1 MTWQKDI
8 EKFCEHYN
16 IPVEYLADTLNE
28 PKVVPMIRGKAFEF
42 SVLRKL
48 KELLPISKWNVQK
61 SLVNAQL
68 GSHDEDVAIIH
79 KERETRLSVECKL
92 AGKGRF
98 KKLRN
103 GDFVINVKCMR
114 SRTLGQNIVNR
125 IAPQLGISAKLLN
138 IHNDQYRFNDF
149 DFVVTSIGNA
159 FYETDEDG
167 LFYWSPNEDGTY
179 FLTRLFNTK
188 DQDTLQKLAF
198 EKMYITS
205 SKNLS
210 VGSGFHTCV
219 RRTCPKP
226 KKCGFIPNYPP
237 ISFNAETL
245 LPTNGW
251 FPIEEVEGF
260 ILSVLSERNG

>member
-1 MTWQKDI
+1 MTWHKDI

-42 SVLRKL
+42 TVLKKL
-48 KELLPISKWNVQK
+48 KEILPTSKWNVEK

-68 GSHDEDVAIIH
+68 GSHDEDVAIVH
-79 KERETRLSVECKL
+79 KKSETRLSVECKL

-98 KKLRN
+98 KKESN
-103 GDFVINVKCMR
+103 GNFIINVKCMR
-114 SRTLGQNIVNR
+114 SRTLGENIIKR
-125 IAPQLGISAKLLN
+125 LAPQLGISAKLLN
-138 IHNDQYRFNDF
+138 IHNDQYRFSDF

-167 LFYWSPNEDGTY
+167 LFFWSPDENGID
-179 FLTRLFNTK
+179 FLTRLFGTD
-188 DQDTLQKLAF
+188 DQDILQKLAF
-198 EKMYITS
+198 DKMYITS

-210 VGSGFHTCV
+210 VGNGFHTCS
-219 RRTCPKP
+219 RKKCPRK
-226 KKCGFIPNYPP
+226 KKCGFIPNYPT
-237 ISFNAETL
+237 IKFNAETL

-251 FPIEEVEGF
+251 FPIEEAEGF
-260 ILSVLSERNG
+260 VLSVLSERNG